1 VRCLQRRACCSGQW
15 CYRTSAAPTAA
26 AAAATA
32 TAAAATTAVA
42 AAATAA
48 AAASVAA
55 TTAVTTAAVTAAAVA
70 AAAVAAAAVAA
81 AAVAAAAVAAAA
93 VAAATAVAVA
103 PAAAA
108 LCSARDCQQV
118 SLSAYVSAKAQR
130 SQPAVPQGPGS
141 CRHSYWAVHLPRR
154 RRWSSSHLPAARLAS
169 AEGVRSRSDTS
180 VLRVL
185 LVVAHMQPATLT
197 SSHHLLWR
205 RRALTGRGPGSQSL
219 RTQFHASVA
228 ACP

>member
-1 VRCLQRRACCSGQW
+1 MRCLLRRAYCSGQW
-15 CYRTSAAPTAA
+15 CYRTLSAAPTAA
-26 AAAATA
+26 AAAATAAAA

-42 AAATAA
+42 AAAAA
-48 AAASVAA
+48 AAAAAVAA
-55 TTAVTTAAVTAAAVA
+55 ATAATAAAVTTAAVTAAAV
-70 AAAVAAAAVAA
+70 VAAAM
-81 AAVAAAAVAAAA
+81 AAAAVAAAA

-108 LCSARDCQQV
+108 LCSARDSQQV

-141 CRHSYWAVHLPRR
+141 CRHSYWAVHSPRR
-154 RRWSSSHLPAARLAS
+154 RRWSSSYLPAARLAS

-185 LVVAHMQPATLT
+185 LVVAQMQLATMT